1 MKYKIV
7 PHFWVDDL
15 EKELRENFGDDFMEI
30 VSDLRMFLFDD
41 RYMNDVSMEFNI
53 KDLDDFYEESDIGTV
68 VRINARN
75 RIKLFLQEMFPGY
88 EYVLIDFMW

>member
-15 EKELRENFGDDFMEI
+15 EEELRKNFGDDFMEI
-30 VSDLRMFLFDD
+30 VGDLRMFLFDD
-41 RYMNDVSMEFNI
+41 RYMNDVSVEFNI

-68 VRINARN
+68 IRINARN

-88 EYVLIDFMW
+88 EYVLIDVMW

>member
-15 EKELRENFGDDFMEI
+15 EKELCENFGDDFMEI
-30 VSDLRMFLFDD
+30 VGDLRMFLFDD
-41 RYMNDVSMEFNI
+41 RYMNDVSVEFNI
-53 KDLDDFYEESDIGTV
+53 KDLDDFYEESDIRTV

-75 RIKLFLQEMFPGY
+75 SIKLFLQEMFPGY
-88 EYVLIDFMW
+88 EYVLIDVMW

>member
-30 VSDLRMFLFDD
+30 VGDLRMFLFDD
-41 RYMNDVSMEFNI
+41 RYMNDVSVEFNI

-68 VRINARN
+68 VHINARN

-88 EYVLIDFMW
+88 EYVLIDVMW

>member
-30 VSDLRMFLFDD
+30 VGDLRMFLFDD
-41 RYMNDVSMEFNI
+41 RYMNDVSVEFTI

-68 VRINARN
+68 IRINARN

-88 EYVLIDFMW
+88 EYVLIDVMW

>member
-30 VSDLRMFLFDD
+30 VGDLRMFLFDD
-41 RYMNDVSMEFNI
+41 RYMNDVSVEFNI
-53 KDLDDFYEESDIGTV
+53 KDLDDFYEESDIRTV

-75 RIKLFLQEMFPGY
+75 SIKLFLQEMFPGC
-88 EYVLIDFMW
+88 EYVLIDVMW

>member
-30 VSDLRMFLFDD
+30 VGDLRMFLFDD
-41 RYMNDVSMEFNI
+41 RYMNDVSVEFNI
-53 KDLDDFYEESDIGTV
+53 KDLDDFYEESDIRTV

-75 RIKLFLQEMFPGY
+75 GIKLFLQEMFPGY
-88 EYVLIDFMW
+88 EYVLIDVMW

>member
-30 VSDLRMFLFDD
+30 VGDLRMFLFDD
-41 RYMNDVSMEFNI
+41 RYMNDVSVEFNI

-88 EYVLIDFMW
+88 KYVLIDVMW

>member
-15 EKELRENFGDDFMEI
+15 EKELRKNFGDDFMEI
-30 VSDLRMFLFDD
+30 VGDLRMFLFDD
-41 RYMNDVSMEFNI
+41 RYMNDVSVEFNI
-53 KDLDDFYEESDIGTV
+53 KDLDDFYEESDVGTV

-75 RIKLFLQEMFPGY
+75 HIKSFLQEMFPGY
-88 EYVLIDFMW
+88 EYVLIDVMW

>member
-30 VSDLRMFLFDD
+30 VGDLRMFLFDD
-41 RYMNDVSMEFNI
+41 RYMNDVSVEFNI

-88 EYVLIDFMW
+88 EYVLIDVMW

>member
-30 VSDLRMFLFDD
+30 VGDLRMFLFDD
-41 RYMNDVSMEFNI
+41 RYMNDVSVEFNI
-53 KDLDDFYEESDIGTV
+53 KDLDDFYEESDIRTV

-88 EYVLIDFMW
+88 EYVLIDVMW

>member
-1 MKYKIV
+1 MKCKIV

-30 VSDLRMFLFDD
+30 VGDLRMFLFDD
-41 RYMNDVSMEFNI
+41 RYMNDVSVEFNI

-68 VRINARN
+68 IRINARN

-88 EYVLIDFMW
+88 EYVLIDVMW

>member
-30 VSDLRMFLFDD
+30 VGDLRMFLFDD
-41 RYMNDVSMEFNI
+41 RYMNDVSVEFNI

-88 EYVLIDFMW
+88 EYVLIDGMW

>member
-30 VSDLRMFLFDD
+30 VGDLRMFLFDD
-41 RYMNDVSMEFNI
+41 RYMNDVSVEFNI
-53 KDLDDFYEESDIGTV
+53 KDLDDFYEESDVGTV

-75 RIKLFLQEMFPGY
+75 RIKSFLQEMFPGY
-88 EYVLIDFMW
+88 EYVLIDVMW